1 MGNTVGQLRSL
12 EERIHI
18 LGRLLATLAK
28 NGIILLY
35 LHNTAQKRVGEKAI
49 PIVPRLINRDE
60 KTEPSKSVNA
70 LTKC

>member
-1 MGNTVGQLRSL
+1 MGRPLT
-12 EERIHI
+12 
-18 LGRLLATLAK
+18 TLAK

-35 LHNTAQKRVGEKAI
+35 LHNTAQRRVGEKAI